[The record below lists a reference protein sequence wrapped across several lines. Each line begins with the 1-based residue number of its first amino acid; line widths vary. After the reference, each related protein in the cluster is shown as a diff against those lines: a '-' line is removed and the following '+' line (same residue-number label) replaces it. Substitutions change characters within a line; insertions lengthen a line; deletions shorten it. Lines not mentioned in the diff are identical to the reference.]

1 MATPY
6 KMELKMIQAQQVIDA
21 VVETELDLLLE
32 EFNGNKPIHPD
43 RKEGSVIA
51 SLIAK
56 EPKFRIGGKAAMLA
70 EARILVLAGFDT
82 TAHSLAFAMG
92 MMAER
97 PDLADQM
104 AKQGMNALPDKFYN
118 LPQSESVNS
127 ETIELLKK
135 ALDKTTFVKHFF
147 MEALRLYPLVPA
159 LRGECASNIDIVT
172 KDGTHYTLPKGT
184 LTHFLNVPLQRQA
197 ISNPDEICPERWDV
211 PITEQPFLHTFQNG
225 PLRCPGK
232 PLSLLEGHA
241 FLLLIA
247 SKFRFEFP
255 KDVTQVQFEDNGN
268 LRPRD
273 SMPLV
278 VKRRNE

>member
-1 MATPY
+1 
-6 KMELKMIQAQQVIDA
+6 MELRTIHARQVIDT
-21 VVETELDLLLE
+21 VVETELELLLE
-32 EFNGNKPIHPD
+32 EFHGNKPIHPE
-43 RKEGSVIA
+43 RKEGSAIA

-56 EPKFRIGGKAAMLA
+56 EPKFRIGGKEVILA
-70 EARILVLAGFDT
+70 EVRNLVVAGFDA

-104 AKQGMNALPDKFYN
+104 AKQGMDNFYN
-118 LPQSESVNS
+118 LPQSEPVNF

-135 ALDKTTFVKHFF
+135 ALYKSVLVKNFF
-147 MEALRLYPLVPA
+147 MEALRLYPIAPT
-159 LRGECASNIDIVT
+159 LRGECASNIDIFT

-184 LTHFLNVPLQRQA
+184 LTLFLNMQLQRQE
-197 ISNPDEICPERWDV
+197 ILNPNEMFPERWDV
-211 PITEQPFLHTFQNG
+211 PITEQPFLRTLQNG

-255 KDVTQVQFEDNGN
+255 ADVTQVQFEDNGL

-273 SMPLV
+273 SMPLL
-278 VKRRNE
+278 VKRRHE